1 MVDVREQKVEGWKAI
16 AAAIGV
22 SEVTARKYAKWK
34 KDPLPV
40 YRRRPGSGVVAH
52 ATALRDW
59 DRRRNTPLVMEEAE
73 RCGCRG

>member
-1 MVDVREQKVEGWKAI
+1 MLDVREQKVEGWLAI

-22 SEVTARKYAKWK
+22 STVTAQKYAAAK

-40 YRRRPGSGVVAH
+40 YWRRCGGYVVAH

-59 DRRRNTPLVMEEAE
+59 LARQDIPLDV
-73 RCGCRG
+73 R

>member
-1 MVDVREQKVEGWKAI
+1 MLDVREQRVQGWKAI

-22 SEVTARKYAKWK
+22 SERTARDYAKRT

-40 YRRRPGSGVVAH
+40 YWRRCGGGVVAH

-59 DRRRNTPLVMEEAE
+59 IRRQEIPLDVRESCA
-73 RCGCRG
+73 

>member
-1 MVDVREQKVEGWKAI
+1 MLDVREQRVEGWIAI

-22 SEVTARKYAKWK
+22 STVTAQKYFKRA

-40 YRRRPGSGVVAH
+40 YWRRCGGQVVAH

-59 DRRRNTPLVMEEAE
+59 LARQEVPLDL
-73 RCGCRG
+73 R